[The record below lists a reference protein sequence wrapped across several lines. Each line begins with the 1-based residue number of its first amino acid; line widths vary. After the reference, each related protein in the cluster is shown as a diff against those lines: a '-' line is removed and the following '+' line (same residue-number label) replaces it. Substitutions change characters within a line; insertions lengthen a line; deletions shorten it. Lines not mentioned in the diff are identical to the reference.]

1 MGNGL
6 AGQRTGLTGERAER
20 YRGAQ
25 TPVKMVPER
34 SPRAI
39 TDTTVQSGFHRRN
52 DVLAETPGE
61 PRAAAAAR
69 GFRLALRSLV
79 RRGNQRFTV
88 MLIPH
93 SERRTYNLQLSVFTL
108 LGAGTLLVVVL
119 CAFLILSTHFTA
131 TNERM
136 AAVNRSLAASE
147 LALESVGDEVI
158 ALQGTMQEFRV
169 LIDQLQRILS
179 SGNLTATTASAVR
192 GAGDLAAFVG
202 QPSALAGE
210 SPGVTALRQLSAA
223 LDAAMMPLTELNETV
238 AAQQTL
244 LADVPTLW
252 PVRGGG
258 YVSFEFGPQRHPF
271 TGAFYIHRGI
281 DIAMQRGAEIVATAN
296 GTVSRIAYERY
307 NLGNVI
313 EIAHR
318 YGFVT
323 RYGHLQR
330 VLIEPG
336 QTVQRGQTIGLMG
349 STGRSTGPHVH
360 YEVSIGGQLRNP
372 EEFLAVSAITVA
384 ALR

>member
-1 MGNGL
+1 METSREPH
-6 AGQRTGLTGERAER
+6 ASV
-20 YRGAQ
+20 GA
-25 TPVKMVPER
+25 
-34 SPRAI
+34 
-39 TDTTVQSGFHRRN
+39 RRF
-52 DVLAETPGE
+52 G
-61 PRAAAAAR
+61 
-69 GFRLALRSLV
+69 LALRSLV

-108 LGAGTLLVVVL
+108 VAFGTLLVVVL
-119 CAFLILSTHFTA
+119 CAFLVLSTHFTT
-131 TNERM
+131 TNEQM

-158 ALQGTMQEFRV
+158 ALQGTLQEFRG
-169 LIDQLQRILS
+169 LLDQLQRILS
-179 SGNLTATTASAVR
+179 SGNLTSGNLAAIQAS
-192 GAGDLAAFVG
+192 GAGGDGDLAAFVS
-202 QPSALAGE
+202 QPSASVAELA
-210 SPGVTALRQLSAA
+210 GVTALRQLSAT
-223 LDAAMMPLTELNETV
+223 LDAAIMPLTELNDTV
-238 AAQQTL
+238 TAQQAL

-258 YVSFEFGPQRHPF
+258 YVSFAFGAQRHPF

-281 DIAMQRGAEIVATAN
+281 DIAMYRGAEIVATAN
-296 GTVSRIAYERY
+296 GTVRRVAYERN

-323 RYGHLQR
+323 RYGHLDR
-330 VLIEPG
+330 VLVEPG
-336 QTVQRGQTIGLMG
+336 QTVQRGQPIGHMG

-372 EEFLAVSAITVA
+372 EEFLAVSAVTA
-384 ALR
+384 AASR

>member
-1 MGNGL
+1 METSREPH
-6 AGQRTGLTGERAER
+6 ASV
-20 YRGAQ
+20 GA
-25 TPVKMVPER
+25 
-34 SPRAI
+34 
-39 TDTTVQSGFHRRN
+39 RRF
-52 DVLAETPGE
+52 G
-61 PRAAAAAR
+61 
-69 GFRLALRSLV
+69 LALRSLV

-108 LGAGTLLVVVL
+108 VAFGTLLVVVL
-119 CAFLILSTHFTA
+119 CAFLVLSTHFTT
-131 TNERM
+131 TNEQM

-158 ALQGTMQEFRV
+158 ALQGTLQEFRG
-169 LIDQLQRILS
+169 LLDQLQRILR
-179 SGNLTATTASAVR
+179 SGNLTSGNLAAIQAS
-192 GAGDLAAFVG
+192 GAGGDGDLAAFVS
-202 QPSALAGE
+202 QPSASVAELA
-210 SPGVTALRQLSAA
+210 GVTALRQLSAT
-223 LDAAMMPLTELNETV
+223 LDAAIMPLTELNDTV
-238 AAQQTL
+238 TAQQAL

-258 YVSFEFGPQRHPF
+258 YVSFAFGAQRHPF

-281 DIAMQRGAEIVATAN
+281 DIAMYRGAEIVATAN
-296 GTVSRIAYERY
+296 GTVRRVAYERN

-323 RYGHLQR
+323 RYGHLDR
-330 VLIEPG
+330 VLVEPG
-336 QTVQRGQTIGLMG
+336 QTVQRGQPIGHMG

-372 EEFLAVSAITVA
+372 EEFLAVSAVTA
-384 ALR
+384 AASR

>member
-1 MGNGL
+1 
-6 AGQRTGLTGERAER
+6 
-20 YRGAQ
+20 
-25 TPVKMVPER
+25 
-34 SPRAI
+34 
-39 TDTTVQSGFHRRN
+39 
-52 DVLAETPGE
+52 
-61 PRAAAAAR
+61 
-69 GFRLALRSLV
+69 
-79 RRGNQRFTV
+79 

-108 LGAGTLLVVVL
+108 LAAGTLLVVVL
-119 CAFLILSTHFTA
+119 CAFLVLSTHFTT

-147 LALESVGDEVI
+147 LALESVSDEVI

-169 LIDQLQRILS
+169 LIEQLQRILS
-179 SGNLTATTASAVR
+179 SGNLAASAAR

-202 QPSALAGE
+202 QPSAVAAE
-210 SPGVTALRQLSAA
+210 SPGVTALRQLSAV

-258 YVSFEFGPQRHPF
+258 YVSFEFGAQRHPF

-281 DIAMQRGAEIVATAN
+281 DIAMRRGAEIVATAN
-296 GTVSRIAYERY
+296 GTVRRIAYERY

-323 RYGHLQR
+323 RYGHLET

-336 QTVQRGQTIGLMG
+336 QTVQRGQTIGTMG

-372 EEFLAVSAITVA
+372 EEFLAMSAITVA
-384 ALR
+384 ASR

>member
-1 MGNGL
+1 M
-6 AGQRTGLTGERAER
+6 
-20 YRGAQ
+20 
-25 TPVKMVPER
+25 
-34 SPRAI
+34 
-39 TDTTVQSGFHRRN
+39 
-52 DVLAETPGE
+52 ETPRE
-61 PRAAAAAR
+61 PRASAGAR

-108 LGAGTLLVVVL
+108 MAFGTLLVVVL
-119 CAFLILSTHFTA
+119 CAFLVLSTHFTT

-158 ALQGTMQEFRV
+158 ALQGTMQEFRG
-169 LIDQLQRILS
+169 LLDQLQRILS
-179 SGNLTATTASAVR
+179 SGNLTSGSLTAIQAS
-192 GAGDLAAFVG
+192 GAGGDGDLAAFVS
-202 QPSALAGE
+202 QPSASGAE
-210 SPGVTALRQLSAA
+210 SAGVTALRQLSAT
-223 LDAAMMPLTELNETV
+223 LDAAIMPLTELNDTV
-238 AAQQTL
+238 TAQQAL

-258 YVSFEFGPQRHPF
+258 YVSFAFGAQRHPF

-281 DIAMQRGAEIVATAN
+281 DIAMHHGAEIVATAN
-296 GTVSRIAYERY
+296 GTVRRVAYERN

-323 RYGHLQR
+323 RYGHLNR
-330 VLIEPG
+330 VLVEPG
-336 QTVQRGQTIGLMG
+336 QTVQRGQPIGHMG
-349 STGRSTGPHVH
+349 STGLSTGPHVH
-360 YEVSIGGQLRNP
+360 YEVSIGGQLRDP
-372 EEFLAVSAITVA
+372 EEFLAVSAITA
-384 ALR
+384 AASR

>member
-1 MGNGL
+1 
-6 AGQRTGLTGERAER
+6 
-20 YRGAQ
+20 
-25 TPVKMVPER
+25 
-34 SPRAI
+34 
-39 TDTTVQSGFHRRN
+39 
-52 DVLAETPGE
+52 
-61 PRAAAAAR
+61 
-69 GFRLALRSLV
+69 
-79 RRGNQRFTV
+79 

-108 LGAGTLLVVVL
+108 LAAGALLVVVL
-119 CAFLILSTHFTA
+119 CAFLILSTHFTT

-179 SGNLTATTASAVR
+179 SGNLTASAAR

-202 QPSALAGE
+202 QTSALAAE
-210 SPGVTALRQLSAA
+210 SPGVTALRQLGAA

-281 DIAMQRGAEIVATAN
+281 DIAMHRGAEIVATAN

-313 EIAHR
+313 EIVHR

-323 RYGHLQR
+323 RYGHLER

-336 QTVQRGQTIGLMG
+336 QTVQRGQTIGTMG

-384 ALR
+384 ASR

>member
-1 MGNGL
+1 
-6 AGQRTGLTGERAER
+6 
-20 YRGAQ
+20 
-25 TPVKMVPER
+25 
-34 SPRAI
+34 
-39 TDTTVQSGFHRRN
+39 
-52 DVLAETPGE
+52 
-61 PRAAAAAR
+61 
-69 GFRLALRSLV
+69 
-79 RRGNQRFTV
+79 

-108 LGAGTLLVVVL
+108 LAAGTLLVVVL
-119 CAFLILSTHFTA
+119 CAFLILSTHFTT

-179 SGNLTATTASAVR
+179 SGNLTASTASAAR

-202 QPSALAGE
+202 QPSALAAE
-210 SPGVTALRQLSAA
+210 SPGVAALRQLSAA

-281 DIAMQRGAEIVATAN
+281 DIAMHRGAEIVRHGQWDRQPDRLRALQSGQRDRDSPQIRFRHPLRAP
-296 GTVSRIAYERY
+296 GTGADRAWPDGAAWSDDR
-307 NLGNVI
+307 ND
-313 EIAHR
+313 
-318 YGFVT
+318 
-323 RYGHLQR
+323 
-330 VLIEPG
+330 
-336 QTVQRGQTIGLMG
+336 GLY
-349 STGRSTGPHVH
+349 RPVD
-360 YEVSIGGQLRNP
+360 R
-372 EEFLAVSAITVA
+372 AAC
-384 ALR
+384 ALRGEHRRTTPQP

>member
-1 MGNGL
+1 M
-6 AGQRTGLTGERAER
+6 
-20 YRGAQ
+20 
-25 TPVKMVPER
+25 
-34 SPRAI
+34 
-39 TDTTVQSGFHRRN
+39 
-52 DVLAETPGE
+52 ETPRE
-61 PRAAAAAR
+61 PRASAGAR

-108 LGAGTLLVVVL
+108 MAFGTLLVVVL
-119 CAFLILSTHFTA
+119 CAFLVLSTHFTT

-158 ALQGTMQEFRV
+158 ALQGTMQEFRG
-169 LIDQLQRILS
+169 LLDQLQRILS
-179 SGNLTATTASAVR
+179 SGNLTSGNLTAIQAS
-192 GAGDLAAFVG
+192 GAGGDGDLAAFVS
-202 QPSALAGE
+202 QPSASGAE
-210 SPGVTALRQLSAA
+210 SAGVTALRQLSAT
-223 LDAAMMPLTELNETV
+223 LDAAIMPLTELNDTV
-238 AAQQTL
+238 TAQQAL

-258 YVSFEFGPQRHPF
+258 YVSFAFGAQRHPF

-281 DIAMQRGAEIVATAN
+281 DIAMHRGAEIVATAN
-296 GTVSRIAYERY
+296 GTVRRVAYERN

-323 RYGHLQR
+323 RYGHLER
-330 VLIEPG
+330 VLVEPG
-336 QTVQRGQTIGLMG
+336 QTVQRGQPIGHMG
-349 STGRSTGPHVH
+349 STGLSTGPHVH

-372 EEFLAVSAITVA
+372 EEFLAVSAITA
-384 ALR
+384 AAASR

>member
-1 MGNGL
+1 METS
-6 AGQRTGLTGERAER
+6 RERHASV
-20 YRGAQ
+20 GA
-25 TPVKMVPER
+25 
-34 SPRAI
+34 
-39 TDTTVQSGFHRRN
+39 RRF
-52 DVLAETPGE
+52 G
-61 PRAAAAAR
+61 
-69 GFRLALRSLV
+69 LALRSLV

-108 LGAGTLLVVVL
+108 VAFGTLLVVVL
-119 CAFLILSTHFTA
+119 CAFLVLSTHFTT
-131 TNERM
+131 TNEQM

-158 ALQGTMQEFRV
+158 ALQGTLQEFRG
-169 LIDQLQRILS
+169 LLDQLQRILS
-179 SGNLTATTASAVR
+179 SGNLTSGSLAAIQAS
-192 GAGDLAAFVG
+192 GAGGDGDLAAFVS
-202 QPSALAGE
+202 QPSASVAE
-210 SPGVTALRQLSAA
+210 SAGVTALRQLSAT
-223 LDAAMMPLTELNETV
+223 LDAAIMPLTELNDTV
-238 AAQQTL
+238 TAQQAL

-258 YVSFEFGPQRHPF
+258 YVSFAFGPQRHPF

-281 DIAMQRGAEIVATAN
+281 DIAMHRGAEIVATAN
-296 GTVSRIAYERY
+296 GTVRRVAYERN

-323 RYGHLQR
+323 RYGHLNR
-330 VLIEPG
+330 VLVEPG
-336 QTVQRGQTIGLMG
+336 QTVQRGQPIGHMG

-372 EEFLAVSAITVA
+372 EEFLAVSAITA
-384 ALR
+384 AASR